1 MGQGLGDE
9 QRVGD
14 DGQSGHAGEPAGQ
27 LLRRGAR
34 ADDDG
39 LALFHEAGRDIGNGG
54 LLRRR
59 EMGLLRKAG
68 LPRETARQD
77 RTAVSAV
84 EESFCLQCPH
94 VPPYG
99 HFGGL
104 DDAGE
109 LPERYRS
116 VGPHHFEDQLAT
128 FCSEHETDSNPN
140 DRLLSALCAGIPK
153 LSIRRGD

>member
-1 MGQGLGDE
+1 MGRGLRDQQG
-9 QRVGD
+9 VGD
-14 DGQSGHAGEPAGQ
+14 DGQAGHPREPAGQ
-27 LLRRGAR
+27 LLGGGTR
-34 ADDDG
+34 ADDHG
-39 LALFHEAGRDIGNGG
+39 LAFFDEARRDIGDGG

-68 LPRETARQD
+68 LPRETARQY
-77 RTAVSAV
+77 RTAVPAV

-128 FCSEHETDSNPN
+128 FCSEHETDSNAN
-140 DRLLSALCAGIPK
+140 DRLVSALYAGIPK
-153 LSIRRGD
+153 LFIRRGD